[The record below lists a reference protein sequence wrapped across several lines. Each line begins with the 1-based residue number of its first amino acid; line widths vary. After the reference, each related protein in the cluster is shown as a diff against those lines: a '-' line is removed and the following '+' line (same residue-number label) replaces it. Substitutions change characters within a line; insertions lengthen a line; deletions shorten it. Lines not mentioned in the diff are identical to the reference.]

1 MSLEPMS
8 KEEKQY
14 IENLAQKVLMGLF
27 PSSK

>member
-1 MSLEPMS
+1 MS